1 MDMLT
6 KRNLTRPAA
15 LTVLAPANRK
25 PFPAEAQ
32 SRTHRCGVFTA
43 KDIAE
48 VGFICGLPIL
58 TSYGVTY
65 LAQVSG

>member
-15 LTVLAPANRK
+15 LTVLALANRK

-32 SRTHRCGVFTA
+32 RRTHRCGVFTA

-48 VGFICGLPIL
+48 VGFLCSLPIV
-58 TSYGVTY
+58 TSYGVTH